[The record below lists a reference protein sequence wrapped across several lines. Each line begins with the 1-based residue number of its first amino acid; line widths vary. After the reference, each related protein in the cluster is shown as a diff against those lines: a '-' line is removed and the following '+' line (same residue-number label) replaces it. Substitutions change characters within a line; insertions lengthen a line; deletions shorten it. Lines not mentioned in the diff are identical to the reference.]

1 MNKIIFLTFII
12 MFLFKTG
19 NVFSKSNIFYVDNI
33 IINNKNNQSKEVLL
47 NKAFKEGFEKLVKKI
62 LLRKDSELVLKTNLN
77 DIKKMISTYQI
88 KHNEDLKKTDEL
100 TVNLSFDTE
109 RMNDFFYSKGISYA
123 DISKTNLVLLP
134 VLIEDNNFYL
144 FSENYFFINWND
156 KNKEKNNEFID
167 YILPVENLEDIQLI
181 KNSEDNLELVEIKEI
196 LSGYDI
202 ENYIFLVIK
211 PSEKKVNVFLKGLFS
226 ENKITKNFE
235 FYIDDQNRK
244 SRFKK
249 TIKKI
254 KQEIDEIWKSQNL
267 IDVRTPSFLNIV
279 LNIKKKNDLLNFQM
293 ALKNIE
299 VIENFYVLELN
310 KDYAK
315 IKIKYFGKMDKI
327 KNKFYENKIKLENL
341 DNQWKV
347 NLI

>member
-1 MNKIIFLTFII
+1 

-341 DNQWKV
+341 NNQWRV
-347 NLI
+347 DLI

>member
-1 MNKIIFLTFII
+1 

-19 NVFSKSNIFYVDNI
+19 NVFSNSNIFYVDNI
-33 IINNKNNQSKEVLL
+33 IINNKNNQSKEAVL

-62 LLRKDSELVLKTNLN
+62 LLRKDSELVLETNLN
-77 DIKKMISTYQI
+77 NIKKMISTYQI

-100 TVNLSFDTE
+100 VVNLSFDTE
-109 RMNDFFYSKGISYA
+109 SMNNFFYSKGISYA
-123 DISKTNLVLLP
+123 DISKTNLVLFP
-134 VLIEDNNFYL
+134 VLIEDDNFYL
-144 FSENYFFINWND
+144 FSENYFFNNWND
-156 KNKEKNNEFID
+156 ENKEKNNEFID

-181 KNSEDNLELVEIKEI
+181 KNSEDNLELINIKEI

-202 ENYIFLVIK
+202 ENYIFLIIK
-211 PSEKKVNVFLKGLFS
+211 PSERKINVFLKGLFS
-226 ENKITKNFE
+226 ENKIIKNFE
-235 FYIDDQNRK
+235 FDIEDKNRK
-244 SRFKK
+244 FRYKE
-249 TIKKI
+249 TIRKI
-254 KQEIDEIWKSQNL
+254 KQEIDEVWKSQNL

-279 LNIKKKNDLLNFQM
+279 LNIKKKNDLLNFQTV
-293 ALKNIE
+293 LKNIE

-315 IKIKYFGKMDKI
+315 IKIKYYGKMDKI